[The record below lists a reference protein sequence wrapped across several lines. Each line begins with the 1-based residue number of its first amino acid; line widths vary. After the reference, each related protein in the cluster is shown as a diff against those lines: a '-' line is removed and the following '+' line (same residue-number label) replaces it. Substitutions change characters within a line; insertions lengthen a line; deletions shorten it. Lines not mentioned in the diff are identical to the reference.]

1 MPNRMFRIAIAIFT
15 TLGPVDLASAESVQV
30 YAAASMTDAVAALEE
45 AYESARPGTDV
56 TAVHAGSGV
65 LARQIAQGAPADL
78 YLSANVIWADWL
90 AERVPPRRAVTV
102 ARNTLVWIGAAP
114 GPDGLP
120 EGRIALAD
128 PEAVPAGRYARQALE
143 ALDLWQEAER
153 RMVIAANVR
162 DALNWVARG
171 HAPSAVVYATDAALL
186 PELAATPIDPALHD
200 PITYRA
206 VVLSEAGTPFL
217 NFMLSEDGQAI
228 LAGFGFRPPR

>member
-1 MPNRMFRIAIAIFT
+1 MFRVAIAILT
-15 TLGPVDLASAESVQV
+15 TFAAVDGARSESVQV

-45 AYESARPGTDV
+45 AYEDLYPGHDV
-56 TAVHAGSGV
+56 TAVFAGSGV

-78 YLSANVIWADWL
+78 YLSANVVWAEWL
-90 AERVPPRRAVTV
+90 AERVPPRRVETV

-114 GPDGLP
+114 EADGLP
-120 EGRIALAD
+120 AGRIALAD

-143 ALDLWQEAER
+143 ARGLWHAAQQ

-162 DALNWVARG
+162 DALNWVVRG

-186 PELAATPIDPALHD
+186 PELTATPIDPALHD

-206 VVLSEAGTPFL
+206 AALNDAGAPFLDFLLSE
-217 NFMLSEDGQAI
+217 EGQII
-228 LAGFGFRPPR
+228 LAGFGFRPPQ